1 MTDTLCIN
9 LHPQTPWEEREL
21 THWLH
26 QPEWTLAI
34 IDALIAEQVDHIQKY
49 LPKEG

>member
-1 MTDTLCIN
+1 MSDTLCIN

-21 THWLH
+21 NHWLH

-34 IDALIAEQVDHIQKY
+34 IDAWCTEMVDHIQKH
-49 LPKEG
+49 LPKE